1 MKTNLL
7 FITTKFP
14 PSFGGISTYSY
25 ELSRHLADEFEKVI
39 ILTLSQKDHN
49 SFDLS
54 QKFEV
59 IRVPRIP
66 ILSSFLL
73 LLFSFVIIPKYK
85 INKIFASSWFTEGV
99 IAYACSR
106 ICRIDYYIGC
116 HGWELNVWKKTFFR
130 RRLMLMTLKNARFLF
145 AVSNCT
151 KLILL
156 SLGIFN
162 EKIIIIPN
170 GIDFKRF
177 SKKINASMLVE
188 NYGLKNRKIL
198 LTVASLI
205 KMKGVDLVIK
215 SLPEVLGKVPDAVY
229 IIVGDGPERK
239 NLEDLAIKLGLREK
253 VIFVGSLKYPSEK
266 LLEFY
271 VASDLF
277 VLSSYQVKDDPR
289 IECFG
294 IVFLEAMASGK
305 PVIGTDSG
313 GIKEVIVD
321 NKTGLLVKQGNIK
334 SLSAAIISLL
344 SNKRLAEKFGNAG
357 IKHAKKFDW
366 EIIAEKY
373 SSYIGSF

>member
-25 ELSRHLADEFEKVI
+25 ELGRHLADEFEKVI
-39 ILTLSQKDHN
+39 ILTLSQKGHDC
-49 SFDLS
+49 FDLN

-59 IRVPRIP
+59 IRVPRVP
-66 ILSSFLL
+66 FLSSFLL

-85 INKIFASSWFTEGV
+85 INKIFASSWFSEGV
-99 IAYACSR
+99 IAYACSWVFR
-106 ICRIDYYIGC
+106 MDYYIGC

-130 RRLMLMTLKNARFLF
+130 RRLMLMALKNARFLF
-145 AVSNCT
+145 AVSSYT
-151 KLILL
+151 ESILL
-156 SLGIFN
+156 SLGIFKG
-162 EKIIIIPN
+162 KIAIIPN

-177 SKKINASMLVE
+177 SKKINSSRLVE
-188 NYGLKNRKIL
+188 NYGLKNKKIL

-205 KMKGVDLVIK
+205 KMKGIDLVIK
-215 SLPEVLGKVPDAVY
+215 SLPEVLGKVPDAAY
-229 IIVGDGPERK
+229 IIVGDGPERN
-239 NLEDLAIKLGLREK
+239 NLEDLAIKLGLKEK
-253 VIFVGSLKYPSEK
+253 VIFAGSLKYPSER

-271 VASDLF
+271 AASDLF
-277 VLSSYQVKDDPR
+277 ILPSYKVKDDPR

-313 GIKEVIVD
+313 GIKEVIAD
-321 NKTGLLVKQGNIK
+321 NKTGLLVQQGNIK
-334 SLSAAIISLL
+334 NLSAAIIQIL
-344 SNKRLAEKFGNAG
+344 SNKTLAEKFGNAG

-366 EIIAEKY
+366 AITAEKY